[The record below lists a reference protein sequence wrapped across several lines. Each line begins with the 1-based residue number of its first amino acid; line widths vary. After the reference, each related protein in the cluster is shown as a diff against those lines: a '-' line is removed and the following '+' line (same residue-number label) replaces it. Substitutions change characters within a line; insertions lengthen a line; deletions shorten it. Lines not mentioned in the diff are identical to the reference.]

1 MYEMPKKWIEAGH
14 RVSIVT
20 SPYDKSDIKA
30 KGFIDK
36 QLIDGIEVIV
46 VNLKQS
52 NKHALLYRAF
62 TFISFSIVS
71 IYFAL
76 TRKYDVILCSSGP
89 ITVGLPGLFAKLFR
103 RKKGFVFE
111 VRDLWPDGAVQLGL
125 LKNKRIVQLAYHF
138 EKLCYDKANL
148 VVTCSEGMTASIVD
162 RFHKKNVLT
171 ISNACDNL
179 FFEERDPMFELPA
192 WAKEKKIFIYTGSL
206 GLMDDCIQLLKGI
219 ALVNIPSAIFVF
231 IGEGKERKALEDFAK
246 VQNIEGVFF
255 MGLIP
260 KTEVRS
266 WLQHAYVAFVTFGN
280 IPMLQTSSPNKMF
293 DAFAAGV
300 PIIQSTKGWIRQLFA
315 EKKCGLSVDPESP
328 TAMAGAI
335 NQMMNDPELRNKMA
349 TAAKHLALTDFNR
362 AVLAER
368 YLNAMLLMKGGA
380 TILINKK

>member
-62 TFISFSIVS
+62 TFISFSIIS

-103 RKKGFVFE
+103 RKKVFVFE

-125 LKNKRIVQLAYHF
+125 IKNKRIIKLAYYF
-138 EKLCYDKANL
+138 EKLCYDKADL
-148 VVTCSEGMTASIVD
+148 VVTCSEGMTKSIVD
-162 RFHKKNVLT
+162 RFQKKNVLT

-246 VQNIEGVFF
+246 AQNIESVYF

-300 PIIQSTKGWIRQLFA
+300 PIIQSTTGWIRQLL
-315 EKKCGLSVDPESP
+315 EENNCGLSVDPESP
-328 TAMAGAI
+328 EAMAGAI
-335 NQMMNDPELRNKMA
+335 NQMMNEPELRDQMA
-349 TAAKHLALTDFNR
+349 AAAKHLALTDFDR

-368 YLNAMLLMKGGA
+368 YLNAMLLIKDGA